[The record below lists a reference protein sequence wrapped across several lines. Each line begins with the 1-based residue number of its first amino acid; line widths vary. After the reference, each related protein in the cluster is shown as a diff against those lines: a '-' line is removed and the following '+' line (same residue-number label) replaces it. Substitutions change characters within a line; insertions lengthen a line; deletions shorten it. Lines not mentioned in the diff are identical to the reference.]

1 MPLAKSGGTAF
12 PPSLMP
18 FKLTDYL
25 SRYLGKPAGSPTS
38 QPLLSEGISALFLHF
53 DDEAIQSAMVKS
65 QPERLVL
72 GYTQTMMG
80 FLLFQPAPRRIEMI
94 GLGGGSLAKYCRK
107 HLPAAHFTAIEINPK
122 VIALR
127 TRFNIPPDS
136 EHFEVVCANG
146 ADYVRGNGAIADI
159 LMIDGFKP
167 HGQPESLCSE
177 EFYRACYARLG
188 GNGVLV
194 ANLLDDDRHY
204 PDYLA
209 RIRRCFH
216 GQVLEIDAESRGN
229 RIVFAGKGENFP
241 PSAQAVQASIDP
253 LESSHRLPI
262 RSIAEKILAALEA
275 WHAI

>member
-1 MPLAKSGGTAF
+1 MLS
-12 PPSLMP
+12 
-18 FKLTDYL
+18 KLTGYL
-25 SRYLGKPAGSPTS
+25 SRHFGKAAGSATS

-53 DDEAIQSAMVKS
+53 DDDAIQSAMVKG

-80 FLLFQPAPRRIEMI
+80 FLLFQPAPKRIEMI

-127 TRFNIPPDS
+127 TRFNIPPDDQ
-136 EHFEVVCANG
+136 HFEVVCANG
-146 ADYVRGNGAIADI
+146 ADYVRGDGGVTDV

-167 HGQPESLCSE
+167 HGQPDSLCSE
-177 EFYRACYARLG
+177 DFYRACYTRLG
-188 GNGVLV
+188 SDGVLV
-194 ANLLDDDRHY
+194 VNLLDDDRHY
-204 PDYLA
+204 RDYLS

-216 GQVLEIDAESRGN
+216 GKVLEIDAESRGN
-229 RIVFAGKGENFP
+229 KIIFAGKGENFP
-241 PSAQAVQASIDP
+241 PSAQAVQASIAP

-262 RSIAEKILAALEA
+262 RSIAEKVLAALDA
-275 WHAI
+275 CHVF